1 MQLALNLA
9 SPRARNTD
17 HARHQRD
24 KGMKRVAGNNAEW
37 LLDMRHVAKDICRQ
51 KGWVC
56 SDDLRAWSDAHGRFP
71 THYNAFGTILT
82 VKEFIPGEY
91 IVSRQPQGH
100 ANRIRKWVL
109 RKSQ

>member
-17 HARHQRD
+17 PARQARD

-37 LLDMRHVAKDICRQ
+37 LLDMRHVARDICRQ

-56 SDDLRAWSDAHGRFP
+56 SDDLREWSDAHGRYP

-82 VKEFIPGEY
+82 AKEFIPGEY
-91 IVSRQPQGH
+91 IVSKQAQGH
-100 ANRIRKWVL
+100 MNRIRRWTL
-109 RKSQ
+109 RV

>member
-17 HARHQRD
+17 PARQARD
-24 KGMKRVAGNNAEW
+24 KGMKRVAGNNTEW
-37 LLDMRHVAKDICRQ
+37 LLDMRHVARDICRQ

-56 SDDLRAWSDAHGRFP
+56 SDDLREWSDAHGRYP

-82 VKEFIPGEY
+82 AKEFIPGEY
-91 IVSRQPQGH
+91 IVSKQAQGH
-100 ANRIRKWVL
+100 MNRIRRWTL
-109 RKSQ
+109 RV